1 MVSQLA
7 IKILSQT
14 TSSSGCER
22 NWSVFERIHTRKRN
36 KLEHKRLNYL
46 VYVHYNLGLKDRA
59 INKRRTLDPVDYES
73 MENIEFWIT
82 EEEEETPLIDY
93 DEIEKMLYY
102 DLSNPI
108 LDLTKDDEGMV
119 EGQNIAI
126 DGELNLDSFPQEH
139 VDSYTQ
145 DASLTNN
152 VNLGSNI
159 DNDTWMN

>member
-14 TSSSGCER
+14 ASSSGCER

-36 KLEHKRLNYL
+36 KLEHKRLNDL
-46 VYVHYNLGLKDRA
+46 VYVHYNLGLKDREV
-59 INKRRTLDPVDYES
+59 NKRRTLDPVDYES

-93 DEIEKMLYY
+93 DEIEKMFYY

-119 EGQNIAI
+119 EGQNITI
-126 DGELNLDSFPQEH
+126 DGELNLDSFPQED

-145 DASLTNN
+145 STSLTNN
-152 VNLGSNI
+152 VNLGSNQ

>member
-22 NWSVFERIHTRKRN
+22 NWSVFERIHTTKRN
-36 KLEHKRLNYL
+36 KLEHKRLNDL
-46 VYVHYNLGLKDRA
+46 VYVHCNLGLKDRA
-59 INKRRTLDPVDYES
+59 INKRIILDPVDYES
-73 MENIEFWIT
+73 MENIEFGIT
-82 EEEEETPLIDY
+82 EEEETPLIDY
-93 DEIEKMLYY
+93 DEIEKMFYY

-145 DASLTNN
+145 NASLTNY
-152 VNLGSNI
+152 VNLGSNE
-159 DNDTWMN
+159 DNYTWMN